1 LRQRADPL
9 CGTCGRPRAN
19 NDMLPDLVP
28 SLFSTTSTHTHTT
41 MAPSLQISI
50 PTTSVG
56 EEGNKSYTLYHIQL
70 ALPIRTHETR
80 KRYSDFTAL
89 HETLVSTTGSA
100 PPSLLPAKSWLRSTV
115 NNADLTE
122 QRRRGLEAYVRAI
135 LDANDARW
143 RSSTTWRHFLGLP
156 NDSSQQQKIR
166 QQSDNAADPAAWL
179 DLHRNVKD
187 QLQEAR
193 QLLKKRD
200 AAATAQEQ
208 HAISASAKAALVRA
222 ATGLATL
229 DTALSKSA
237 TKAKD
242 EDDGGW
248 GQSSRLGEGE
258 VRRRKDMLGLAR
270 AETEALETQLKSLV
284 VKPQGSMLS
293 ASSAAAAAS
302 DSDKRALWGDTPSTR
317 SSRRVLGGPAQE
329 TDKTRELD
337 NKGVLQLQQRIMGE
351 QEQDVLEIGKAVTR
365 MKEMGIMINEELVV
379 QNEMLGML
387 DTDVDRVQ
395 GKIDVAK
402 KRIRK
407 IN

>member
-1 LRQRADPL
+1 
-9 CGTCGRPRAN
+9 
-19 NDMLPDLVP
+19 
-28 SLFSTTSTHTHTT
+28 
-41 MAPSLQISI
+41 
-50 PTTSVG
+50 
-56 EEGNKSYTLYHIQL
+56 
-70 ALPIRTHETR
+70 
-80 KRYSDFTAL
+80 
-89 HETLVSTTGSA
+89 
-100 PPSLLPAKSWLRSTV
+100 
-115 NNADLTE
+115 
-122 QRRRGLEAYVRAI
+122 
-135 LDANDARW
+135 
-143 RSSTTWRHFLGLP
+143 
-156 NDSSQQQKIR
+156 
-166 QQSDNAADPAAWL
+166 
-179 DLHRNVKD
+179 
-187 QLQEAR
+187 
-193 QLLKKRD
+193 
-200 AAATAQEQ
+200 
-208 HAISASAKAALVRA
+208 VRA
-222 ATGLATL
+222 ATGLSTL

-237 TKAKD
+237 SKAKD

-258 VRRRKDMLGLAR
+258 IRRRRDMLGLAR
-270 AETEALETQLKSLV
+270 AETESLETQLKSLV

-302 DSDKRALWGDTPSTR
+302 DSDKRALWGDQTTR

-402 KRIRK
+402 KRIKK

>member
-1 LRQRADPL
+1 
-9 CGTCGRPRAN
+9 
-19 NDMLPDLVP
+19 
-28 SLFSTTSTHTHTT
+28 

-50 PTTSVG
+50 PTTSTG
-56 EEGNKSYTLYHIQL
+56 EENNKPYTLFHIQL
-70 ALPIRTHETR
+70 ALPIRTHEIR
-80 KRYSDFTAL
+80 KRYSDFVSL
-89 HETLVSTTGSA
+89 HSTLVSQTGLA
-100 PPSLLPAKSWLRSTV
+100 PPSPLPPKSWLRSTV
-115 NNADLTE
+115 NNPELTE

-135 LDANDARW
+135 LDAQDARW
-143 RSSTTWRHFLGLP
+143 RSSTVWRHFLGLP
-156 NDSSQQQKIR
+156 NDSSQQQKIK
-166 QQSDNAADPAAWL
+166 QQNENVADPTAWL
-179 DLHRNVKD
+179 DLHRTVKD

-208 HAISASAKAALVRA
+208 HAISASAKASLVRA

-229 DTALSKSA
+229 DTALSKTA
-237 TKAKD
+237 TKSKD

-270 AETEALETQLKSLV
+270 AETETLETQLKSLV

-293 ASSAAAAAS
+293 ASSAAAFAS

-337 NKGVLQLQQRIMGE
+337 NKGVLQLQQRIMGA

-402 KRIRK
+402 KRIKK

>member
-1 LRQRADPL
+1 
-9 CGTCGRPRAN
+9 
-19 NDMLPDLVP
+19 
-28 SLFSTTSTHTHTT
+28 

-50 PTTSVG
+50 PTTSTAEQDG
-56 EEGNKSYTLYHIQL
+56 KKYTLYHVQL
-70 ALPIRTHETR
+70 ALPVRTHETR
-80 KRYSDFTAL
+80 KRYSDFTSL
-89 HETLVSTTGSA
+89 HDTLVSQTGAA
-100 PPSLLPAKSWLRSTV
+100 PPTPLPPKSWLRRTV
-115 NNADLTE
+115 DNPALTE

-135 LDANDARW
+135 LDAQDARW
-143 RSSTTWRHFLGLP
+143 RSSTVWRHFLGLP
-156 NDSSQQQKIR
+156 NDDKQSKIKQQND
-166 QQSDNAADPAAWL
+166 SVADPAAWL
-179 DLHRNVKD
+179 DLHRDVKN
-187 QLQEAR
+187 QLHDAR

-208 HAISASAKAALVRA
+208 HAISANAKAALVRA
-222 ATGLATL
+222 ATGLARL
-229 DTALSKSA
+229 DDALTKAA
-237 TKAKD
+237 TKTKED
-242 EDDGGW
+242 DDGGW
-248 GQSSRLGEGE
+248 GQASRLGEGE
-258 VRRRKDMLGLAR
+258 IRRRRDMLGLAR
-270 AETEALETQLKSLV
+270 AETESLESNLKSLV

-302 DSDKRALWGDTPSTR
+302 DSDKRALWGDAPAAR

-337 NKGVLQLQQRIMGE
+337 NSGVLQLQKRIMGE

-379 QNEMLGML
+379 QNEMLNML

-402 KRIRK
+402 KRIKK

>member
-1 LRQRADPL
+1 
-9 CGTCGRPRAN
+9 
-19 NDMLPDLVP
+19 
-28 SLFSTTSTHTHTT
+28 

-50 PTTSVG
+50 PTTSIAQ
-56 EEGNKSYTLYHIQL
+56 EGNKSYTLYHVQL

-80 KRYSDFTAL
+80 KRYSDFTSL
-89 HETLVSTTGSA
+89 HETLISTTGSA
-100 PPSLLPAKSWLRSTV
+100 PPAPLPAKSWLRSTV
-115 NNADLTE
+115 NSADLTE

-156 NDSSQQQKIR
+156 NDPSQTQKIKH
-166 QQSDNAADPAAWL
+166 QNDNAATDPAAWL
-179 DLHRNVKD
+179 DLHRSVKD

-208 HAISASAKAALVRA
+208 HAISASAKASLVRA

-229 DTALSKSA
+229 DTALSKYAS
-237 TKAKD
+237 KAKD
-242 EDDGGW
+242 DNDGDW

-270 AETEALETQLKSLV
+270 AETETLESQLKSLV

-293 ASSAAAAAS
+293 ATSAAAAAS
-302 DSDKRALWGDTPSTR
+302 DADKRALWGDQTPSMR

>member
-1 LRQRADPL
+1 
-9 CGTCGRPRAN
+9 
-19 NDMLPDLVP
+19 
-28 SLFSTTSTHTHTT
+28 

-50 PTTSVG
+50 PTTSTA
-56 EEGNKSYTLYHIQL
+56 EEDNKSYTLFHIQL

-80 KRYSDFTAL
+80 KRYSDFVSL
-89 HETLVSTTGSA
+89 HSTLVSSTGLA
-100 PPSLLPAKSWLRSTV
+100 PPAPLPPKSWLRRTV
-115 NNADLTE
+115 GNPELTE

-143 RSSTTWRHFLGLP
+143 RSSTVWRHFLGLP
-156 NDSSQQQKIR
+156 NETAQQQQKMK
-166 QQSDNAADPAAWL
+166 QHNDNVISDPAAWL
-179 DLHRNVKD
+179 DLHRTVKD

-193 QLLKKRD
+193 QSLKKRD

-208 HAISASAKAALVRA
+208 HAISASAKASLVRA

-229 DTALSKSA
+229 DTALAKTA
-237 TKAKD
+237 TKSKD

-258 VRRRKDMLGLAR
+258 LRRRKDMLGLAR
-270 AETEALETQLKSLV
+270 AETETLETQLKSLV

-302 DSDKRALWGDTPSTR
+302 DADKRALWGDTPSTR

-395 GKIDVAK
+395 GKIDVAR
-402 KRIRK
+402 KRIKK

>member
-1 LRQRADPL
+1 
-9 CGTCGRPRAN
+9 
-19 NDMLPDLVP
+19 
-28 SLFSTTSTHTHTT
+28 

-50 PTTSVG
+50 PTTSIAQ
-56 EEGNKSYTLYHIQL
+56 EGNKSYTLYHIQL

-80 KRYSDFTAL
+80 KRYSDFTSL

-100 PPSLLPAKSWLRSTV
+100 PPSPLPAKSWLRSTV
-115 NNADLTE
+115 NNAELTE

-143 RSSTTWRHFLGLP
+143 RSSATWRHFLGLP
-156 NDSSQQQKIR
+156 NDPSQSQKIR
-166 QQSDNAADPAAWL
+166 QQNDNAAADPAAWL
-179 DLHRNVKD
+179 DLHRSVKD

-208 HAISASAKAALVRA
+208 HAISASAKASLVRA

-237 TKAKD
+237 SKAKD
-242 EDDGGW
+242 DNDGDW

-258 VRRRKDMLGLAR
+258 VRRRKDMLQLAR
-270 AETEALETQLKSLV
+270 SETETLESQLKSLV

-293 ASSAAAAAS
+293 ATSAAAAAS
-302 DSDKRALWGDTPSTR
+302 ESDKRALWGEHNTASMR

-402 KRIRK
+402 KRIKK

>member
-1 LRQRADPL
+1 MTWYP
-9 CGTCGRPRAN
+9 TSV
-19 NDMLPDLVP
+19 VP
-28 SLFSTTSTHTHTT
+28 SLFFTFSTPTHSI

-50 PTTSVG
+50 PTTSIG
-56 EEGNKSYTLYHIQL
+56 QEGNKSYTLYHVQL

-80 KRYSDFTAL
+80 KRYSDFTSL
-89 HETLVSTTGSA
+89 HETLISTTGSA
-100 PPSLLPAKSWLRSTV
+100 PPAPLPAKSWLRSTV

-143 RSSTTWRHFLGLP
+143 RSSVTWRHFLGLP
-156 NDSSQQQKIR
+156 NDSSQQQKIK
-166 QQSDNAADPAAWL
+166 QQNDNAAADPAAWL
-179 DLHRNVKD
+179 DLHRSVKD

-208 HAISASAKAALVRA
+208 HAISASAKASLVRA

-237 TKAKD
+237 SKAKD
-242 EDDGGW
+242 DNDGDW

-270 AETEALETQLKSLV
+270 AETETLESQLKSLL

-293 ASSAAAAAS
+293 ATSAAATAS
-302 DSDKRALWGDTPSTR
+302 DADKRALWGDQTPSMR

-379 QNEMLGML
+379 QNEMLGHL

-395 GKIDVAK
+395 GKIDIAK
-402 KRIRK
+402 KRIKK